1 MSISPVS
8 DIVLDVAMA
17 ADPAKYR
24 AAAEKLSAG
33 GTATQGLIGSFES
46 TLKNTIEKMPDGWK
60 NFAAPGMSAASRSH
74 ATHTSARAYKGLE
87 QLVLKNLI
95 ETMLPKNSSALFG
108 SSTAGDIWR
117 SMLADQLASAIG
129 NTVDLGIARRQT
141 NGVPSAGHT
150 RDADERLLL
159 SPARGRLRN
168 EV

>member
-33 GTATQGLIGSFES
+33 GTATQGLSGRFES
-46 TLKNTIEKMPDGWK
+46 TLTNTIAKMPDAWK
-60 NFAAPGMSAASRSH
+60 NFAAPGLSAATRFH
-74 ATHTSARAYKGLE
+74 ATNTSARAYKGLE
-87 QLVLKNLI
+87 QLVLKNLV
-95 ETMLPKNSSALFG
+95 ETMLPNNSSALFG
-108 SSTAGDIWR
+108 SGTAGDMWR
-117 SMLADQLASAIG
+117 SMLANQLASAIG
-129 NTVDLGIARRQT
+129 NTVDLGTARRQT
-141 NGVPSAGHT
+141 NGVPSAALT
-150 RDADERLLL
+150 EDADERPPF